1 MISYTPLKEAFSIG
15 HFTVYSWGLVFV
27 LVFLLS
33 FFLVLRESKKKRI
46 DEKHIYNISLLAL
59 IGAIVGGRLFYV
71 LGNFRFYFQ
80 NPAEI
85 FMLSHGGLASY
96 GGIAF
101 ALLFAWFYIKKQN
114 DIHFLEILDL
124 FAPYTILA
132 IALGRIGCF
141 LNWCCYG
148 AASSLPW
155 AIKVAGD
162 VPRHPS
168 QIYEMI
174 AGLLIFFIIM
184 RIKYLKEQKD
194 MSMKFRKS
202 KFFDFDLVH
211 EDSFMN
217 KMLEKPGAMFM
228 IFLAL
233 YSLFRFATDFTRFY
247 DAHFLGLAWP
257 SQWFCIVIFVFSAA
271 ALIRTK

>member
-1 MISYTPLKEAFSIG
+1 MIQYTPLKEAFSIG
-15 HFTVYSWGLVFV
+15 NFTIYSWGLVFV
-27 LVFLLS
+27 LVFLLG
-33 FFLVLRESKKKRI
+33 FFLVLKEARKKRI
-46 DEKHIYNISLLAL
+46 DERHIYNIALLIL
-59 IGAIVGGRLFYV
+59 IGTIAGGRLFHV

-85 FMLSHGGLASY
+85 FMLSHGGMASY
-96 GGIAF
+96 GGILF
-101 ALLFAWFYIKKQN
+101 ALLFIWLYARKQN
-114 DIHFLEILDL
+114 NIQFLEILDL
-124 FAPYTILA
+124 FAPYVVLS

-168 QIYEMI
+168 QIYELI
-174 AGLLIFFIIM
+174 AGLIIFFIL
-184 RIKYLKEQKD
+184 IKIKGGKEKKD

-202 KFFDFDLVH
+202 KFFDFDLIH
-211 EDSFMN
+211 EDSFIN
-217 KMLEKPGAMFM
+217 KQMEKPGSMFLL
-228 IFLAL
+228 FLAL

-247 DAHFLGLAWP
+247 DARFLGLAWP
-257 SQWFCIVIFVFSAA
+257 SQWFCIAIFVFSAA
-271 ALIRTK
+271 ALIRRK

>member
-1 MISYTPLKEAFSIG
+1 MIQYTPLKEAFSIG

-33 FFLVLRESKKKRI
+33 FFLVLKESKKKRI

-96 GGIAF
+96 GGIAL
-101 ALLFAWFYIKKQN
+101 ALLFMWFYIRKQN
-114 DIHFLEILDL
+114 DIHFLAILDL

-174 AGLLIFFIIM
+174 AGLIIFFIIM
-184 RIKYLKEQKD
+184 RIKSLKEQKD
-194 MSMKFRKS
+194 ISMKFRKS

-217 KMLEKPGAMFM
+217 KRLERPGAMFL
-228 IFLAL
+228 IFLIL

-247 DAHFLGLAWP
+247 DVHFFRLAWP
-257 SQWFCIVIFVFSAA
+257 SQWFCIAIFVFSAA
-271 ALIRTK
+271 ALIRRK